1 MSDEEANKYCNF
13 IYSICSNQKYTH
25 LKPGTSATRKQT
37 LVNQPADSKWEWD

>member
-1 MSDEEANKYCNF
+1 MAIGNVRRSTAYDK
-13 IYSICSNQKYTH
+13 NQKYTH

>member
-1 MSDEEANKYCNF
+1 MSDEVSTAYVK
-13 IYSICSNQKYTH
+13 IKKYTH